1 MDIYRFLSAMTNP
14 TRINK
19 FELGMNGIVKN
30 TSKLLLIF
38 LNAMADIM
46 IQNIPINMT
55 RKS

>member
-1 MDIYRFLSAMTNP
+1 VDIYRFLSAMTNP

-19 FELGMNGIVKN
+19 FELGMNGMVKN

-38 LNAMADIM
+38 LNAMADII

-55 RKS
+55 RRS